1 MQQMTPTQ
9 LREHLER
16 VETYPLLL
24 DVRENWE
31 FEICSIDNSL
41 LIPMGQIP
49 AKLDQ
54 IAPDQEIVV
63 ICHHGIRSA
72 NVCRYL
78 EHQGYE
84 QMINLAGGVDAWAK
98 DIDIN
103 MAVY

>member
-16 VETYPLLL
+16 VETPPLLL

-54 IAPDQEIVV
+54 INPDQEIVV

-84 QMINLAGGVDAWAK
+84 QMINLSGGVDAWAK

>member
-9 LREHLER
+9 LRDHLE
-16 VETYPLLL
+16 TASSMPQLI
-24 DVRENWE
+24 DVREPWE
-31 FEICSIDNSL
+31 FDICAIDNSI

-49 AKLDQ
+49 AKIDTLDP
-54 IAPDQEIVV
+54 AQEIVV

-78 EHQGYE
+78 EHQGFE

-98 DIDIN
+98 DIDID

>member
-9 LREHLER
+9 LREYLER
-16 VETYPLLL
+16 VETPPLLL

-54 IAPDQEIVV
+54 IDSDQEIVV

-84 QMINLAGGVDAWAK
+84 QMINLSGGVDAWAK

>member
-9 LREHLER
+9 LRDHLE
-16 VETYPLLL
+16 TASSMPLLI
-24 DVRENWE
+24 DVREPWE
-31 FEICSIDNSL
+31 FDICAIDNSI

-49 AKLDQ
+49 AKIDTLN
-54 IAPDQEIVV
+54 PDQEIVV

-78 EHQGYE
+78 EHLGFD

-98 DIDIN
+98 DVDID

>member
-9 LREHLER
+9 LREYLER
-16 VETYPLLL
+16 VETPPLLL

-54 IAPDQEIVV
+54 IDSDQEIVV

-84 QMINLAGGVDAWAK
+84 QMINLSGGVDAWAK
-98 DIDIN
+98 DVDIN

>member
-9 LREHLER
+9 LRDYLER
-16 VETYPLLL
+16 VETPPLLL

-54 IAPDQEIVV
+54 IASDQEIVV

-84 QMINLAGGVDAWAK
+84 QMINLSGGVDAWAK
-98 DIDIN
+98 DVDIN